1 MPCLTRTNHLWL
13 NTFQYQN
20 HGFVVAEGKTTI
32 YTFLGFQAG
41 PTRCDQCAKFSARI
55 GSCSDAERPN
65 VEMAQKIHIDGVK
78 AFRCLQD
85 RLQMLSIES
94 TTTTES
100 APTQSVLKIDI
111 DGLDQAKTRWPR
123 NLSSAKALS
132 QLWRP
137 NIHIVGF
144 IAHGAP

>member
-1 MPCLTRTNHLWL
+1 MINVRNSQPEL
-13 NTFQYQN
+13 
-20 HGFVVAEGKTTI
+20 VV
-32 YTFLGFQAG
+32 YM
-41 PTRCDQCAKFSARI
+41 
-55 GSCSDAERPN
+55 DAERPN